1 MTEYDRESNVN
12 TPEFWDAAY
21 ARNPEPR
28 APSGPIYQRVVD
40 LLGEI
45 GGDARVVEYGFGTPV
60 LGRMIGA
67 ERWEGRDFSRVAVAS
82 ARAEGFSAHVTRCA
96 ESPGYR
102 KAYLAAIEVLE
113 HLDRDEMLQFLDR
126 SKNAPHAF
134 ISVPV
139 ETAGDERFRQHQ
151 RGFGKPRDF
160 QEFLRSY
167 WKHVTVEVV
176 GAGRMLAHC
185 SRDPLPRAPILTV
198 GCSTLLDFHGF
209 LYTAASWRTH
219 HGDFDGRVEFVI
231 VDNHPDPTA
240 RLTRCEECDRLGK
253 PGPVCQSCKR
263 AVADMERIATREG
276 VRYIRW
282 AEKQGTYPGK
292 NRLKVEAR
300 GKWVA
305 TMDSHVLLSPY
316 TIERCLEVIEANPES
331 DDFFHFPCKFR
342 SEGGRDV
349 AIDFRKQTYIYH
361 GGDKSDRG
369 SVYGWT
375 GQASKAGD
383 PYPIAAMITSCYLVR
398 RAAWMSARGY
408 DPILGNYG
416 GWEGPLQLKWWMMG
430 RRVLSLRHSQQEII
444 DKHGWLHH
452 WHLFCHPTKDPRLAN
467 QTGRVHTGPTKVR
480 NFAASSAVIGGE
492 SWVRRHCELKDWR
505 FDDPRVQEGL
515 AAGLALRPWF
525 VEQLAR
531 PEWEDIT
538 EFFRWMLAEKV
549 PGALERW

>member
-1 MTEYDRESNVN
+1 MIEGENPN
-12 TPEFWDAAY
+12 TPEYWDAVW
-21 ARNPEPR
+21 ARNPEIGEDKEPVR
-28 APSGPIYQRVVD
+28 SAVLEKLRLLDDTQRVY
-40 LLGEI
+40 
-45 GGDARVVEYGFGTPV
+45 EYGFGGLHFARA
-60 LGRMIGA
+60 LGQQ
-67 ERWEGRDFSRVAVAS
+67 RWVGVDFAASAVAH
-82 ARAEGFSAHVTRCA
+82 ARKEGFSASVGRCGEA
-96 ESPGYR
+96 PGWKR
-102 KAYLAAIEVLE
+102 SYLVALEVLE
-113 HLDRDEMLQFLDR
+113 HLDSAEMESFLAR
-126 SKNAPHAF
+126 SSNTPHAF
-134 ISVPV
+134 FSVPHGCTPFHLHVRGWSLDSFREYLGQFFRHVSV
-139 ETAGDERFRQHQ
+139 EA
-151 RGFGKPRDF
+151 
-160 QEFLRSY
+160 
-167 WKHVTVEVV
+167 V
-176 GAGRMLAHC
+176 GATERVPGGKWLLAHC

-316 TIERCLEVIEANPES
+316 TIERCLEVIETNPES

-361 GGDKSDRG
+361 GGDKTDRG

-430 RRVLSLRHSQQEII
+430 RRVLSLRHSRREII

-480 NFAASSAVIGGE
+480 NFCASSAVIGGE

-505 FDDPRVQEGL
+505 IDDPRVQEGL
-515 AAGLALRPWF
+515 AAGLELRPWF
-525 VEQLAR
+525 IEQLAR